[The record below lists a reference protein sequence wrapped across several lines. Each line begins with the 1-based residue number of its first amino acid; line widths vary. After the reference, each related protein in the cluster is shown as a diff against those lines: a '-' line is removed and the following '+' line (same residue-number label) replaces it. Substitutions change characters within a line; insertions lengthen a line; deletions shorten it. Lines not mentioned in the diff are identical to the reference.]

1 MPSAYYRA
9 LATCALVKQ
18 ELEKEKLARQ
28 AMVMC
33 FQKIYTSLEMYKGHL
48 INRIRFHMDR
58 HHTEYARYAF
68 RLSIHTSNNQSLL
81 SRKVRALNYKRENKR
96 RRELKAQPSTRQS
109 ERTSPHSKEIEEL
122 KAIIAQKDE
131 QIETLCN
138 LLDARN

>member
-1 MPSAYYRA
+1 M
-9 LATCALVKQ
+9 
-18 ELEKEKLARQ
+18 
-28 AMVMC
+28 
-33 FQKIYTSLEMYKGHL
+33 
-48 INRIRFHMDR
+48 
-58 HHTEYARYAF
+58 
-68 RLSIHTSNNQSLL
+68 
-81 SRKVRALNYKRENKR
+81 RALNYKRENKR